1 MEARGGA
8 IVLIGFMGTGK
19 SSVGRVLEQQTGWQ
33 RYDTDELIAAAAGMA
48 ITDIFDLHG
57 EEEFR
62 RRETEVLRNLPATD
76 AVIVTGGGAVL
87 RDENVAILHRLGTIA
102 NLTADLET
110 LFERVARRNTR
121 PLLRSDDPRRTLAE
135 LLRVR
140 EPLYRAAADF
150 EVDTSALTHDEVAAA
165 VLARINSHHQNA
177 S

>member
-1 MEARGGA
+1 MEGRGGA

-19 SSVGRVLEQQTGWQ
+19 SSVGRVLEEQTGWP
-33 RYDTDELIAAAAGMA
+33 RYDADELVAAAAGMS

-62 RRETEVLRNLPATD
+62 RRETEVLRNLPRGD
-76 AVIVTGGGAVL
+76 AIMVAGGGAVL
-87 RDENVAILHRLGTIA
+87 REENAAILRARGTVF
-102 NLTADLET
+102 NLTADIET

-121 PLLRSDDPRRTLAE
+121 PLLRSDNPRQRIAE

-150 EVDTSALTHDEVAAA
+150 EIDTSALTHEEVASA
-165 VLARINSHHQNA
+165 VLSRVMLLQQNA
-177 S
+177 T